1 MAHYIHDDLNNRIEG
16 LSKEEIYALID
27 EVIASGELPT
37 EAQTAFVTALK
48 SIVDGKPYKI
58 GFCTQAEYNELEA
71 QGELQED
78 ALYIITDD
86 ATAQDIEQ
94 EIATINARLD
104 DIEERITTG
113 LRVNVQSISSTANFA
128 GWANSI
134 TYYNGGEHMAKI
146 DLTSSND
153 NNQVNILPANSNAS
167 ITDARVDYVEGDTDY
182 IAYTLKNINTAVNYI
197 EFEAYNISN
206 VRIDRPNA
214 YGGTLKQTTF
224 RIYVKDVYG
233 GEFTQD
239 FTVSYKIGV

>member
-37 EAQTAFVTALK
+37 DAQTAFVTALK
-48 SIVDGKPYKI
+48 SIVDGNPYKI

-71 QGELQED
+71 QGELVVD

-86 ATAQDIEQ
+86 TTEQDIEQ

-113 LRVNVQSISSTANFA
+113 LRVNVQNINCAFNFSYWESSSSSYSA
-128 GWANSI
+128 GS
-134 TYYNGGEHMAKI
+134 HMGLI
-146 DLTSSND
+146 DLAVLPRG
-153 NNQVNILPANSNAS
+153 NQVNILPANSIAS
-167 ITDARVDYVEGDTDY
+167 ITEARVDYVEGDAGY
-182 IAYTLKNINTAVNYI
+182 ILFALKNIDTAVNYI
-197 EFEAYNISN
+197 EFEATNISN
-206 VRIDRPNA
+206 STI
-214 YGGTLKQTTF
+214 YGLGASGHTTKQTTF
-224 RIYVKDVYG
+224 RLYVKDIYG

-239 FTVSYKIGV
+239 FIINYKV

>member
-1 MAHYIHDDLNNRIEG
+1 MANYAHDDLNNRIET

-27 EVIASGELPT
+27 EVIESGELPT
-37 EAQTAFVTALK
+37 DVQAAFVTALK

-58 GFCTQAEYNELEA
+58 GLCTQAEYNELEA

-86 ATAQDIEQ
+86 TTAQDIEE
-94 EIATINARLD
+94 EIENINAHLD
-104 DIEERITTG
+104 IIDERIATG
-113 LRVNVQSISSTANFA
+113 LRVNVQSILSAANFA
-128 GWANSI
+128 GWTTN
-134 TYYNGGEHMAKI
+134 YYTSGAHMTKI
-146 DLTSSND
+146 DLTSSN
-153 NNQVNILPANSNAS
+153 NSNQVNILPANSNAS
-167 ITDARVDYVEGDTDY
+167 ITEARVDYVEGDTDY

-197 EFEAYNISN
+197 EFEAYNVSN
-206 VRIDRPNA
+206 VRIDYPTA